1 MGETENKKKKTKKK
15 LRPQALI
22 LLVLIA
28 AVAVLAVFAQIKNK
42 NGAQAAASPSAS
54 TTTIFSDTREAYE
67 LSDDEIAKI
76 RQELSDDENING
88 DVQAVLVFPSGLI
101 HQPVLQGTDN
111 DHYLYTDWQTGDSL
125 AYGSIMMDY
134 QNNIHQDDMNT
145 IIYGHYCYTGYYEDR
160 TLAFTPLSQLLE
172 KANYEANKYVVLVTD
187 DNIRYYEIASVY
199 GCPMV
204 DVEGGQVAADDYQFN
219 LVDYSEDYFNT
230 YVNAIKQ
237 QEYYDT
243 GVELTYGDHLL
254 SLQTCIENHNEL
266 REIVVCKELK
276 RVSF

>member
-1 MGETENKKKKTKKK
+1 M
-15 LRPQALI
+15 
-22 LLVLIA
+22 
-28 AVAVLAVFAQIKNK
+28 
-42 NGAQAAASPSAS
+42 
-54 TTTIFSDTREAYE
+54 
-67 LSDDEIAKI
+67 
-76 RQELSDDENING
+76 
-88 DVQAVLVFPSGLI
+88 
-101 HQPVLQGTDN
+101 
-111 DHYLYTDWQTGDSL
+111 
-125 AYGSIMMDY
+125 
-134 QNNIHQDDMNT
+134 
-145 IIYGHYCYTGYYEDR
+145 
-160 TLAFTPLSQLLE
+160 
-172 KANYEANKYVVLVTD
+172 TD

-243 GVELTYGDHLL
+243 GVELTYGDRLL